1 MQLSK
6 QERQKLLIPERT
18 LENLKEHLTS
28 FQESGSDPKKAKEK
42 FNVIHEAQFQ
52 IPINQVNINPIPG
65 GLFEPHFWV
74 GGGGA
79 KLPPPPLP

>member
-52 IPINQVNINPIPG
+52 IPINQVNIKKNP
-65 GLFEPHFWV
+65 FWIHKKIMKILIS
-74 GGGGA
+74 
-79 KLPPPPLP
+79 KLRI